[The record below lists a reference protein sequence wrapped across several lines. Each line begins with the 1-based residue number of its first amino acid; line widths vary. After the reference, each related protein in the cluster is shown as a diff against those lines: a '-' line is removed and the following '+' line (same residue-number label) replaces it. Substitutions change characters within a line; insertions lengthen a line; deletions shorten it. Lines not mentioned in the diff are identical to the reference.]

1 MKRTLLLMMTLVLAA
16 LGAKAA
22 LPPAIEWNYTYN
34 GTPYSGKYD
43 IDDGQQKLK
52 IETNQSGALAAF
64 IAATKDS
71 ESVLYGFFD
80 NINYQKLEL
89 GKHDVALNTAD
100 FNALNSTE
108 VPALANFETINLKE
122 AKIEDIS
129 NMSGMSMSN
138 LEFLLLPENLSD
150 VSKMAQLGTNNSKLR
165 AVLSVKKDSPQISRV
180 SVYSFVANSMP
191 DALNAF
197 DGPFKNEFQKAKYV
211 TMAGEYG
218 ERDLVDN
225 SFNGK
230 LYNNDPAVW
239 DFTGAHFIDCTVDM
253 GTGTGTYYNYN
264 DPFQERE
271 EDKVG
276 AQGSYNTNAFY
287 YFYSYAPTVVD
298 IKLPDK
304 NMSALPPLCLSQLA
318 SANKANYQLIYNK
331 NDEEF
336 NQLFGTFTSTTK
348 YYESGTDT
356 EFTGEKFMENDSW
369 KGRKNVDC
377 VSDLSVPTVSQTYQ
391 DTWADNKTFEVGDL
405 TVNNGQVTPATFV
418 AKLNRS
424 AVCYFGSQQLQ
435 DWQIRDH
442 FERRADGKLYLKE
455 GVCNEYYCPYNIS
468 DTNTPV
474 DEVVTWTIANNNST
488 FTPTDDNQPYQ
499 ESGSNTW
506 YAIIDNPGGVSFNV
520 STSYT
525 YTYTDCQNNQK
536 TLVSE
541 QGNLTQYTSQYE
553 VIVDLEERTV
563 ENYGQANYA
572 PVEQLVIPN
581 CYELLD
587 FECGKW
593 SHIRNLV
600 VGNGVKRVQGGAFL
614 KCDELE
620 NLDFVSGISDC
631 WLGDLAFNEC
641 QSMKHIALA
650 EGIVSLGARCFYNS
664 QHLESIRLPE
674 SLKYMGNN
682 SMSLCLALTSITIPR
697 NVEKIGK
704 SAFYRCAFT
713 DVYLTTTDPDKIP
726 YVFSAGTAF
735 GQYDENCT
743 FNHGHLDGWEG
754 LPESYQ
760 LKAEI
765 QQYDWDHAVEWYFL
779 HCNGIPVLHYP
790 QELYQKVRARISRSY
805 HAKSTDGYGL
815 PMQQDMAKRANVN
828 GADLGSP
835 GVGKYTQD
843 GWAQFMLMKEYVPD
857 GEDIVYSK
865 EYNDVWYTMCFPFDL
880 TDEQLA
886 AAFNENFNIVDFSG
900 VQIMDPTRD
909 DVEKKTLVLHFNK
922 VAVTYYKDVNEKIY
936 KRKLDSEGNVIR
948 EQHGTYKYNVYYDPD
963 DPTKEYHH
971 VDANEK
977 LVGNK
982 TKTFAL
988 GNSLEAA
995 AANKENAILID
1006 GILATAGHP
1015 YMIHPA
1021 IGVNPGQPKKA
1032 CDLAGITWKPQDQR
1046 GTIYDREKRTIDLGV
1061 TSTDQEK
1068 EDNYNQFGYTGYGG
1082 QEYTFKGNWKQY
1094 KDGWETDTQVGP
1106 EPTLDVALPVKRTKP
1121 TGAPVAPN
1129 FPKPSTEPVET
1140 TYNPVEDLTNY
1151 PETFQTLYNKM
1162 WDEYFTKEID
1172 GVIERYGP
1180 QQVNYDAT
1188 YGDIIYLAT
1197 FSEVSGSQ
1205 KMKETVNG
1213 YFGHDPNANMD
1224 ETEYNS
1230 LRAKVIAFREAY
1242 QLYYDYHSVKAD
1254 WDEWEAYEQ
1263 AYADYTNWD
1272 QEQVDAEY
1280 NAALAAYNSAKQT
1293 YDTQHAAWAEK
1304 MVAYNMLIPKYA
1316 YFLGTKAGEIYPK
1329 YFRQMADE
1337 SIPRKKGLWTQYT
1350 AIIIPNT
1357 SAIHGL
1363 EAELDGTTQNSSGS
1377 KIAFNEDFF
1386 VLDEPQGITTLIEK
1400 IEKEEG
1406 KADVKYMDIVVSI
1419 DGKIVSRDKTTFEG
1433 LPKGVY
1439 IINGKKYYVK

>member
-1 MKRTLLLMMTLVLAA
+1 MKRILLLMWVLLLGISMQAQTTITVTSENTLASQLAN
-16 LGAKAA
+16 LSTIQSS
-22 LPPAIEWNYTYN
+22 LIIT
-34 GTPYSGKYD
+34 GT
-43 IDDGQQKLK
+43 L
-52 IETNQSGALAAF
+52 
-64 IAATKDS
+64 
-71 ESVLYGFFD
+71 
-80 NINYQKLEL
+80 
-89 GKHDVALNTAD
+89 TAED
-100 FNALNSTE
+100 FKALNSNTYSQLASVTKLDLSGATVEDFSAMTE
-108 VPALANFETINLKE
+108 
-122 AKIEDIS
+122 
-129 NMSGMSMSN
+129 MSMNNVEYLNLPSN
-138 LEFLLLPENLSD
+138 LTD
-150 VSKMAQLGTNNSKLR
+150 VTEMKKLKSNNSSLKT
-165 AVLSVKKDSPQISRV
+165 VLSCDASNSAIIKSYA
-180 SVYSFVANSMP
+180 YSFEANSL
-191 DALNAF
+191 LNALSAF
-197 DGPFKNEFQKAKYV
+197 NMIAPNSNFRMAKYV

-218 ERDLVDN
+218 DKDLHGSSEGAN
-225 SFNGK
+225 FRNA
-230 LYNNDPAVW
+230 PAVW
-239 DFTGAHFIDCTVDM
+239 DFTGAHFADCTVNM
-253 GTGTGTYYNYN
+253 GTGTGTYYAYN

-271 EDKVG
+271 ADKAG
-276 AQGSYNTNAFY
+276 AQGNYDTNAFY

-298 IKLPDK
+298 LKLPDDK
-304 NMSALPPLCLSQLA
+304 NMKALPPLCLSQLA

-336 NQLFGTFTSTTK
+336 NQLFGAFTSTTK

-377 VSDLSVPTVSQTYQ
+377 VSDLNTPTVSQTYQ

-405 TVNNGQVTPATFV
+405 TVNNGQVTPAAFV
-418 AKLNRS
+418 AKVNRS
-424 AVCYFGSQQLQ
+424 DNLTCNGVNLETWFNLDQ
-435 DWQIRDH
+435 H
-442 FERRADGKLYLKE
+442 ADKRGDDYYLPQWYIDQHQ
-455 GVCNEYYCPYNIS
+455 GQGLDTTTPITIS
-468 DTNTPV
+468 T
-474 DEVVTWTIANNNST
+474 TWTIANNNTS
-488 FTPTDDNQPYQ
+488 FTPSDGNQPYQ

-506 YAIIDNPGGVSFNV
+506 YAVIDNPGGVSFNV
-520 STSYT
+520 STTYT

-553 VIVDLEERTV
+553 VIIDLEERTV

-572 PVEQLVIPN
+572 PIEQLVIPN
-581 CYELLD
+581 SYELLD
-587 FECGKW
+587 YECGKW
-593 SHIRNLV
+593 AHIKNLV

-948 EQHGTYKYNVYYDPD
+948 EQHGTYKYNVYIDPE

-971 VDANEK
+971 VDANDK

-988 GNSLEAA
+988 GHSLEEA

-1015 YMIHPA
+1015 YMIHPS

-1032 CDLAGITWKPQDQR
+1032 CDLAGITWKAVEQR
-1046 GTIYDREKRTIDLGV
+1046 ETIYNREKRTIDLGV

-1068 EDNYNQFGYTGYGG
+1068 EDNYNQVAYSGYGG

-1094 KDGWETDTQVGP
+1094 KDGWETNPEVGP
-1106 EPTLDVALPVKRTKP
+1106 EPTLDVAMPVKRTKP
-1121 TGAPVAPN
+1121 TVAPVAPN

-1151 PETFQTLYNKM
+1151 PAKFQTMYNKQ
-1162 WDEYFTKEID
+1162 WDGYFETTID
-1172 GVIERYGP
+1172 GINEQFG
-1180 QQVNYDAT
+1180 QQNVNYDAV
-1188 YGDIIYLAT
+1188 YGYIIYLAS
-1197 FSEVSGSQ
+1197 FSQAQNNQKIKEEV
-1205 KMKETVNG
+1205 NR
-1213 YFGHDPNANMD
+1213 YYDIDPNTGLD
-1224 ETEYNS
+1224 ETRYNT
-1230 LRAKVIAFREAY
+1230 LKAKVIAFREAY
-1242 QLYYDYHSVKAD
+1242 QLYYDYKSVKAD

-1263 AYADYTNWD
+1263 AVDDYNNWN

-1280 NAALAAYNSAKQT
+1280 NAALAAYKSAKQT

>member
-1 MKRTLLLMMTLVLAA
+1 MKKFLLLMWVLLLGISIQAQTVTLAVSSDRPLQAQIES
-16 LGAKAA
+16 LGACDH
-22 LPPAIEWNYTYN
+22 LIIT
-34 GTPYSGKYD
+34 G
-43 IDDGQQKLK
+43 
-52 IETNQSGALAAF
+52 
-64 IAATKDS
+64 
-71 ESVLYGFFD
+71 
-80 NINYQKLEL
+80 EL
-89 GKHDVALNTAD
+89 TAAD
-100 FNALNSTE
+100 FTLLNSTTYSQ
-108 VPALANFETINLKE
+108 LANVTTLDLSGATIDGFDTM
-122 AKIEDIS
+122 AD
-129 NMSGMSMSN
+129 MSMSN
-138 LEFLLLPENLSD
+138 LQYLNLPSTLTDVKEMKNLKSNNASLKTVLSCD
-150 VSKMAQLGTNNSKLR
+150 VSNTSIIKSYA
-165 AVLSVKKDSPQISRV
+165 
-180 SVYSFVANSMP
+180 YSFTANSML
-191 DALNAF
+191 DSFAAF
-197 DGPFKNEFQKAKYV
+197 GGMENFRNAKYV

-218 ERDLVDN
+218 DRDLAGANDGLNFKN
-225 SFNGK
+225 S
-230 LYNNDPAVW
+230 PAIW
-239 DFTGAHFIDCTVDM
+239 DFTGAHFADCTVNM
-253 GTGTGTYYNYN
+253 GTGTGTYYAYN

-271 EDKVG
+271 ADKAG
-276 AQGSYNTNAFY
+276 AQGNYDTNAFY

-298 IKLPDK
+298 LKLPDDE
-304 NMSALPPLCLSQLA
+304 NMKALPPLCLSQLA

-336 NQLFGTFTSTTK
+336 NQLFGAFTSTTK

-377 VSDLSVPTVSQTYQ
+377 VSDLNTPTVSQTYQ

-435 DWQIRDH
+435 DWEIADR

-455 GVCNEYYCPYNIS
+455 GVCNQYYCPYNIS

-474 DEVVTWTIANNNST
+474 DEVVTWTIANNNAS
-488 FTPTDDNQPYQ
+488 FTPTDENQPYQ

-506 YAIIDNPGGVSFNV
+506 YAVIDNPGGVSFNV
-520 STSYT
+520 STTYT

-553 VIVDLEERTV
+553 VIIDLEERTV

-572 PVEQLVIPN
+572 PIEHLVIPN
-581 CYELLD
+581 SYELLD
-587 FECGKW
+587 YECGKW
-593 SHIRNLV
+593 AHIKNLV

-754 LPESYQ
+754 LPASYQ
-760 LKAEI
+760 DKVVI
-765 QQYDWDHAVEWYFL
+765 QQYDWDHAAEWYFL

-948 EQHGTYKYNVYYDPD
+948 EQHGTYKYNVYIDPE

-971 VDANEK
+971 VDANDK

-988 GNSLEAA
+988 GHSLEEA

-1015 YMIHPA
+1015 YMIHPS

-1032 CDLAGITWKPQDQR
+1032 CDLAGITWKAVEQR
-1046 GTIYDREKRTIDLGV
+1046 ETIYNREKRTIDLGV

-1068 EDNYNQFGYTGYGG
+1068 EDNYNQVAYSGYGG

-1094 KDGWETDTQVGP
+1094 KDGWETNPEVGP
-1106 EPTLDVALPVKRTKP
+1106 EPTLDVAMPVKRTKP
-1121 TGAPVAPN
+1121 TVAPVAPN

-1151 PETFQTLYNKM
+1151 PAKFQTMYNKQ
-1162 WDEYFTKEID
+1162 WDGYFETTID
-1172 GVIERYGP
+1172 GINEQFG
-1180 QQVNYDAT
+1180 QQNVNYDAV
-1188 YGDIIYLAT
+1188 YGYIIYLAS
-1197 FSEVSGSQ
+1197 FSQAQNNQKIKEEV
-1205 KMKETVNG
+1205 NR
-1213 YFGHDPNANMD
+1213 YYDIDPNTGLD
-1224 ETEYNS
+1224 ETRYNT
-1230 LRAKVIAFREAY
+1230 LKAKVIAFREAY
-1242 QLYYDYHSVKAD
+1242 QLYYDYKSVKAD

-1263 AYADYTNWD
+1263 AVDDYNNWN

-1280 NAALAAYNSAKQT
+1280 NAAWAAYNSAKQT

-1386 VLDEPQGITTLIEK
+1386 VLDEPQGITTLIKK